1 MHEKY
6 NTLLYDGYLYD
17 VKSNCNLN
25 AARLVLGDIE
35 FVALH
40 YLVGAEADVRY
51 VVKSG
56 RLYIRYLKTYVP
68 KENVPCCEKPI
79 SIKEVETFAF
89 HESRLVKHVIDEIV
103 CENLD
108 TFFPYTGT
116 IVAHQYYIDEVEWG
130 DKTHI
135 EESYFRF
142 FEGRLDQENSLIQ
155 HNDEAFIS
163 QFCWDESKRSGTNA
177 SKDEKPRGHRW
188 YFVDPVGSFL
198 QNEHLL
204 NVHVNY
210 CVSRRIKDEWLD
222 EILSAA
228 NPVLRLEHM
237 DEVEPG
243 ANDFRLCSSDLVCDF
258 IRCLDVEKVI
268 RVYDYIQ
275 FEKYDDYPQKM
286 LEELF
291 VKSNLLAD
299 NCTEENVIKC
309 VKILELF
316 SEKGFKVPKT
326 ACYIKLVSENLP
338 KCYKPNRII
347 ELLSCL
353 QL

>member
-1 MHEKY
+1 MKNNY
-6 NTLLYDGYLYD
+6 ADLYGTLIK
-17 VKSNCNLN
+17 VKK
-25 AARLVLGDIE
+25 
-35 FVALH
+35 F
-40 YLVGAEADVRY
+40 DVRFKSKRY
-51 VVKSG
+51 VNS
-56 RLYIRYLKTYVP
+56 
-68 KENVPCCEKPI
+68 CEK
-79 SIKEVETFAF
+79 
-89 HESRLVKHVIDEIV
+89 LVKCLSEVLFPHGQVSFSY
-103 CENLD
+103 ENNM
-108 TFFPYTGT
+108 
-116 IVAHQYYIDEVEWG
+116 V
-130 DKTHI
+130 
-135 EESYFRF
+135 
-142 FEGRLDQENSLIQ
+142 
-155 HNDEAFIS
+155 
-163 QFCWDESKRSGTNA
+163 
-177 SKDEKPRGHRW
+177 
-188 YFVDPVGSFL
+188 
-198 QNEHLL
+198 L

-291 VKSNLLAD
+291 VKSNLLAE

-316 SEKGFKVPKT
+316 SEKGLKIPKA

-353 QL
+353 QV